1 MKAAIL
7 EGFGKPVE
15 VKDTPR
21 PEAGPGE
28 VVIQVKACGV
38 CHSDLHLAEG
48 DWDALK
54 RITKLPLVL
63 GHEIAGVVVETGPGV
78 TTFQPGDRAGVPWL
92 HWTCGEC
99 EYCTSGRETLC
110 GKQSITGVT
119 VNGGYAE
126 FVKAKASH
134 VARIPDAVSFEQ
146 AAPLMCAGLTVYKAI
161 KSSGVRAG
169 EVLAVFGVGGLGH
182 LAIQIAKAR
191 GVKVA
196 AVDITESKLELARR
210 CGADWTVNSG
220 LEQPRKALRAAG
232 GGPHVALVCSAAK
245 AAYEAALSSLR
256 KGGTMVVVGMPAE
269 PIPVSAVALVAGELR
284 IIASAVGTRE
294 DLRELLELAAAG
306 GIHCETRLEPL
317 ANAGGALERMKRG
330 DITGRVV
337 LTPDAG

>member
-7 EGFGKPVE
+7 EGFGKPVT
-15 VKDTPR
+15 VQDAPR
-21 PEAGPGE
+21 PQAGPGE
-28 VVIQVKACGV
+28 VTIRVKACGV

-63 GHEIAGVVVETGPGV
+63 GHEVAGTVEEVGEGV
-78 TTFQPGDRAGVPWL
+78 TGFQPGDRVGVPWL

-110 GKQSITGVT
+110 GKQAITGVT
-119 VNGGYAE
+119 VDGGYAE
-126 FVKAKASH
+126 LVKAKASH
-134 VARIPDAVSFEQ
+134 TARIPDAVSFEQ

-196 AVDITESKLELARR
+196 AVDITDAKLELARQ
-210 CGADWTVNSG
+210 CGADWTVNSAV
-220 LEQPRKALRAAG
+220 EQPRKALRAAG

-245 AAYEAALSSLR
+245 PAYETALSTLR

-269 PIPVSAVALVAGELR
+269 PIPMSAVTLVAGELR
-284 IIASAVGTRE
+284 VIASAVGTRE
-294 DLRELLELAAAG
+294 DLRELLDLAAAG
-306 GIHCETRLEPL
+306 GIRCEVRTQPLEQ
-317 ANAGGALERMKRG
+317 AADALERMKRG
-330 DITGRVV
+330 AITGRVV